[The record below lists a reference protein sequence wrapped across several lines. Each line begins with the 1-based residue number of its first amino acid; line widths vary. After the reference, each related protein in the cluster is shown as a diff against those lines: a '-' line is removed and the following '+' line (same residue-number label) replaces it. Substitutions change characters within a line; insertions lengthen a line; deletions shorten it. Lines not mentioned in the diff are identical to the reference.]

1 MKFTINRDEFI
12 KALLNVTKVVQIKN
26 VNPILTT
33 VKMVLDNSGLNL
45 TGSNGDLSISE
56 TIPLFKGDYEIIR
69 DVRQGG
75 VLVNAKVISDI
86 ACKFIGNELTFE
98 IVDSSIAKIAN
109 EKTVYNLNTIR
120 VEEYPDIDFS
130 KTGSLLK
137 FKKQDFIDSVNEV
150 AFAAATKETRPI
162 LTAINFLGENNTL
175 TLTATD
181 GARLASKHL
190 DIEIQNKFNANIPS
204 KTLVESL
211 KSISDEEYVNLY
223 VSDKKILIEL
233 KNCLIVSRLTSGEY
247 PVIRNI
253 IPKNFFYILEVNASE
268 FLNAIDRISVLSI
281 EQENIVKITMTEAK
295 IEISS
300 KSQQMGSAV
309 ESLNVFKYQ
318 GERLEI
324 SFNAAFVA
332 SAIRALKSEDVVLS
346 FIGEMKPFTVTN
358 KNNSNIVQVITPVRT
373 Y

>member
-12 KALLNVTKVVQIKN
+12 KALLNVTKIVQAKN
-26 VNPILTT
+26 VNPILTN

-45 TGSNGDLSISE
+45 TGSNGDLSISQ
-56 TIPLFKGDYEIIR
+56 TIPLFKDDREIIR

-75 VLVNAKVISDI
+75 ILVNAKVISDI
-86 ACKFIGNELTFE
+86 ARRFVGNELTFE
-98 IVDSSIAKIAN
+98 LIDNSVAKIAN

-120 VEEYPDIDFS
+120 VDEYTDIDFS
-130 KTGSLLK
+130 KTGTFLK
-137 FKKQDFIDSVNEV
+137 FKKQEFIDSVNEV
-150 AFAAATKETRPI
+150 SFAAATKETRPT

-190 DIEIQNKFNANIPS
+190 DINIQNKFNANIPS
-204 KTLVESL
+204 KMLIESL
-211 KSISDEEYVNLY
+211 KSIGDEEFVNLY
-223 VSDKKILIEL
+223 ISDKKVLIEL
-233 KNCLIVSRLTSGEY
+233 DNCLIVSRLTSGEY

-253 IPKNFFYILEVNASE
+253 IPKNFFYVLDVNASE

-295 IEISS
+295 VQISS

-324 SFNAAFVA
+324 SFNASFVS
-332 SAIRALKSEDVVLS
+332 SAIRALKSEDVTLS
-346 FIGEMKPFTVTN
+346 FIGEMKPFTVTD
-358 KNNSNIVQVITPVRT
+358 KSNQNIIQVITPVRT